1 MTRRPRCPYAAALT
15 SSIFIF
21 IGGGAAACAPAYGT
35 IVSSS
40 ATIGDIDSTT
50 TDPSGGESETQTTGP
65 TCECTPEQACIDGAC
80 VDVGRAAIEAGC
92 HPLSQGVCLYPW
104 PSDFTTTPD
113 PEASTGLRLAY
124 DPELLPKNLSGIPF
138 AADQITAHLDGF
150 SPNSQLRF
158 VSPRGV
164 LGADLVGID
173 DIDDSLADTAKI
185 VLIAAESGERWPY
198 FAELDV
204 RAPSDDR
211 RAVFIRPMK
220 RLAFGTRYIVAARE
234 LQDADGALLAPSPLF
249 LALRDQLPTDL
260 PELEA
265 LRPAYEQI
273 FADLGAAGVARDQL
287 VLAWDFTT
295 TSQHSLIRDGAAIM
309 PQVKAAAAS
318 GQLGYTIDSVV
329 EQDGPVGRV
338 IRGTF
343 KAPNC
348 MTGDAAPGD
357 LLKRD
362 AMGAPQ
368 CSGTVDA
375 PFVIAIPKAVLSG
388 DESAAAAVY
397 GHGLLGSGD
406 EAVSV
411 AALTGSVIL
420 AGTDWWGMAE
430 EDIPNVASVLLDNF
444 ANGRSLPERLLQSV
458 VNFTTLGY
466 LLHGELADDQALYF
480 DKLQLIDTATP
491 VNFIGGSQGGIMG
504 GTTVALAPNLD
515 RGVLV
520 VGGANYSLMVWRST
534 SFAAVNGLWEGSQ
547 PDELDREFLF
557 AIYQSAFDLS
567 DPVIYSELLRD
578 APLPGNAQKQLLLI
592 EAIGDSQVPN
602 IATEA
607 MARSYGMRML
617 GASIY
622 PVFGVPTL
630 VSEIDDVALLQVD
643 TKKGPL
649 PPKQNIPGDSDN
661 GAHGASA
668 DGIGVQQTIQVFLE
682 KGQFINMCDGPC
694 DPD

>member
-1 MTRRPRCPYAAALT
+1 MTRRPRRPLAALA
-15 SSIFIF
+15 SSLIVFA
-21 IGGGAAACAPAYGT
+21 GLGAAACAPAYGT

-40 ATIGDIDSTT
+40 ATLGETDT
-50 TDPSGGESETQTTGP
+50 TDPTAGESETWGTTSDA
-65 TCECTPEQACIDGAC
+65 CECGPEEACIDGAC
-80 VDVGRAAIEAGC
+80 VDVGRGAIEAGC

-104 PSDFTTTPD
+104 PSDFTTRPD
-113 PEASTGLRLAY
+113 PEASTGLRLDY
-124 DPELLPKNLSGIPF
+124 DPELLPKNLNGVAF
-138 AADQITAHLDGF
+138 AADEVTARVDGF

-164 LGADLVGID
+164 ASADLVGID
-173 DIDDSLADTAKI
+173 DIDGSLADDATI
-185 VLIAAESGERWPY
+185 VLIAADTGERQPY
-198 FAELDV
+198 FAEVDV
-204 RAPSDDR
+204 RAPSPDR
-211 RAVFIRPMK
+211 QAVFVRPMK
-220 RLAFGTRYIVAARE
+220 RLAFGTRYIVAARG
-234 LQDADGALLAPSPLF
+234 LHDAEGAPIAPSPLF

-260 PELEA
+260 PQLEA
-265 LRPAYEQI
+265 LRPAYEEL
-273 FADLGAAGVARDQL
+273 FADLEAAGVARDEL

-295 TSQHSLIRDGAAIM
+295 TSQQSLISDAAAIM
-309 PQVKAAAAS
+309 PQVKAAAEGGA
-318 GQLGYTIDSVV
+318 LGYTIDSVV
-329 EQDGPVGRV
+329 DQDGPVGRV

-348 MTGDAAPGD
+348 MTGDAAPGS
-357 LLKRD
+357 LLRRD
-362 AMGAPQ
+362 AMGKPE

-375 PFVIAIPKAVLSG
+375 PFVIAVPEAVLNG
-388 DESAAAAVY
+388 VESAPAAVY

-420 AGTDWWGMAE
+420 VGTDWWGMAE

-444 ANGRSLPERLLQSV
+444 ANSYSLPERLLQSV
-458 VNFTTLGY
+458 VNFTTLAY
-466 LLHGELADDQALYF
+466 LLHGELAEDQALYA
-480 DKLQLIDTATP
+480 DKIKLIDTAAP
-491 VNFIGGSQGGIMG
+491 VNYIGGSQGGIMG

-534 SFAAVNGLWEGSQ
+534 SFAAVNDLWEGSQ

-557 AIYQSAFDLS
+557 ALYQSAFDLS
-567 DPVIYSELLRD
+567 DPVIYSELIRD
-578 APLPGNAQKQLLLI
+578 APLPGNAPKQLLLI

-607 MARSYGMRML
+607 MARSYGMLML
-617 GASIY
+617 GAAIY

-630 VSEIDDVALLQVD
+630 AGPIDDLALLQVD

-668 DGIGVQQTIQVFLE
+668 DGIGVQKTIQVFLE
-682 KGQFINMCDGPC
+682 KGELINMCEGAC